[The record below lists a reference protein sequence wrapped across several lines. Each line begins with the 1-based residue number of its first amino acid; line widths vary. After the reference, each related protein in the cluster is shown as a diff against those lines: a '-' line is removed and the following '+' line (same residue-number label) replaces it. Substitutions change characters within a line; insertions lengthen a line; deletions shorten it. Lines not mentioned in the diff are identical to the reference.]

1 MRLQE
6 LLVLIFDV
14 MNIVP
19 VFYLSLDL
27 NLFDAIDNILT
38 IFALGL
44 AYWQFTKQNEEN
56 RNLQKRQN
64 EVNRALQKQQNEKNW
79 YISVI
84 VIPQMDKI
92 NTLFHELVK
101 AVKEGCTS
109 IEATPNDFVLMATKQ
124 KECKSLIESYLE
136 HIIQLV
142 SSYDRSTG
150 SKISEIEMELQDE
163 ATKMIEARNLQES
176 EIRSRVLAYNGRLI
190 ATLFQCSKQDT

>member
-6 LLVLIFDV
+6 LLVLIFDT

-19 VFYLSLDL
+19 VFYMSLDF

-44 AYWQFTKQNEEN
+44 AYWQFTKQNKEN
-56 RNLQKRQN
+56 RNLQKHQN

-124 KECKSLIESYLE
+124 TECKSLIASYLE
-136 HIIQLV
+136 HIVQLV
-142 SSYDRSTG
+142 SSYDSSTG
-150 SKISEIEMELQDE
+150 SKISVIEMELQDE
-163 ATKMIEARNLQES
+163 ATKMIEVKNLQES

-190 ATLFQCSKQDT
+190 STLFQCSKQDT

>member
-6 LLVLIFDV
+6 LLVLIFDA

-38 IFALGL
+38 IFALWL

-56 RNLQKRQN
+56 RNLHKHQN

-92 NTLFHELVK
+92 NTLFHELIK
-101 AVKEGCTS
+101 AVKEGCAS
-109 IEATPNDFVLMATKQ
+109 IEASPNDFVLIANKQ

-163 ATKMIEARNLQES
+163 ATKMIEKRNLQES

-190 ATLFQCSKQDT
+190 STLFQCSKQDT

>member
-6 LLVLIFDV
+6 LLVLIFDA

-19 VFYLSLDL
+19 VFYMSLDF

-38 IFALGL
+38 IFALWL
-44 AYWQFTKQNEEN
+44 AYWQFTKQNKEN
-56 RNLQKRQN
+56 RNLQKHQN

-124 KECKSLIESYLE
+124 KVCKSLIASYLE
-136 HIIQLV
+136 HIVQLV
-142 SSYDRSTG
+142 SSYDSSTG
-150 SKISEIEMELQDE
+150 SKISVIEMELQDE
-163 ATKMIEARNLQES
+163 ATKMIEVKNLQES

-190 ATLFQCSKQDT
+190 STLFQCSKQDT

>member
-6 LLVLIFDV
+6 LLVLIFDA

-19 VFYLSLDL
+19 VFYMSLDF

-109 IEATPNDFVLMATKQ
+109 IEATPNDSVLMATKQ
-124 KECKSLIESYLE
+124 KECKSLIASYLE
-136 HIIQLV
+136 HIVQLV
-142 SSYDRSTG
+142 SSYDSSTG
-150 SKISEIEMELQDE
+150 SKISVIEMELQDE
-163 ATKMIEARNLQES
+163 ATKMIEVKNLQES

-190 ATLFQCSKQDT
+190 STLFQCSKQDT

>member
-6 LLVLIFDV
+6 LLVLIFDA

-19 VFYLSLDL
+19 VFYMSLDF

-38 IFALGL
+38 IFALWL
-44 AYWQFTKQNEEN
+44 AYWQFTKQNKEN
-56 RNLQKRQN
+56 RNLQKHQN

-109 IEATPNDFVLMATKQ
+109 IEAAPNDFVLMATKQ
-124 KECKSLIESYLE
+124 KVCKSLIASYLE
-136 HIIQLV
+136 HIVQLV
-142 SSYDRSTG
+142 SSYDSSTG
-150 SKISEIEMELQDE
+150 SKISVIEMELQDE
-163 ATKMIEARNLQES
+163 ATKMIEVKNLQES

-190 ATLFQCSKQDT
+190 STLFQCSKQDT

>member
-6 LLVLIFDV
+6 LLVLIFDA

-19 VFYLSLDL
+19 VFYMSLDF

-109 IEATPNDFVLMATKQ
+109 IEATPNDFVLMATRKN
-124 KECKSLIESYLE
+124 
-136 HIIQLV
+136 
-142 SSYDRSTG
+142 
-150 SKISEIEMELQDE
+150 
-163 ATKMIEARNLQES
+163 AR
-176 EIRSRVLAYNGRLI
+176 V
-190 ATLFQCSKQDT
+190 

>member
-6 LLVLIFDV
+6 LLVLIFDA

-19 VFYLSLDL
+19 VFYMSLDF

-38 IFALGL
+38 ICALCL
-44 AYWQFTKQNEEN
+44 AYWQFKKQNEEN
-56 RNLQKRQN
+56 RKLQKHQN

-92 NTLFHELVK
+92 NTLFHKLIK
-101 AVKEGCTS
+101 AVKEGCAS
-109 IEATPNDFVLMATKQ
+109 IEATPNDIVLVATKQ
-124 KECKSLIESYLE
+124 KECKSLIASYLE
-136 HIIQLV
+136 HIVQLV
-142 SSYDRSTG
+142 SSYDSSTG
-150 SKISEIEMELQDE
+150 SKISVIEMELQDE
-163 ATKMIEARNLQES
+163 ATKMIEAKNLQES

-190 ATLFQCSKQDT
+190 STLFQCSKQDT

>member
-1 MRLQE
+1 MRLLE
-6 LLVLIFDV
+6 LRGLIFDA
-14 MNIVP
+14 MNILP

-27 NLFDAIDNILT
+27 NLFDAIDNLLT
-38 IFALGL
+38 ICALCL
-44 AYWQFTKQNEEN
+44 AYWQLKKQNEEN
-56 RNLQKRQN
+56 RKLQKHQN

-92 NTLFHELVK
+92 NTLFHKLIK
-101 AVKEGCTS
+101 AVKEGCAS
-109 IEATPNDFVLMATKQ
+109 IEATPNDIVLVATKQ
-124 KECKSLIESYLE
+124 KECKSLIASYLE

-142 SSYDRSTG
+142 SSYDGFTG

-163 ATKMIEARNLQES
+163 ATKMIETRDLQGS

>member
-1 MRLQE
+1 M
-6 LLVLIFDV
+6 
-14 MNIVP
+14 
-19 VFYLSLDL
+19 SLDF

-92 NTLFHELVK
+92 NTLF
-101 AVKEGCTS
+101 
-109 IEATPNDFVLMATKQ
+109 P
-124 KECKSLIESYLE
+124 
-136 HIIQLV
+136 
-142 SSYDRSTG
+142 
-150 SKISEIEMELQDE
+150 
-163 ATKMIEARNLQES
+163 
-176 EIRSRVLAYNGRLI
+176 
-190 ATLFQCSKQDT
+190 

>member
-6 LLVLIFDV
+6 LLVLIFDA

-19 VFYLSLDL
+19 VFYMSLDF

-38 IFALGL
+38 IFALWL
-44 AYWQFTKQNEEN
+44 AYWQFTKQNKEN
-56 RNLQKRQN
+56 RNLQKHQN

-109 IEATPNDFVLMATKQ
+109 IEAAPNDFVLMATKQ
-124 KECKSLIESYLE
+124 KECKSLFASYLE
-136 HIIQLV
+136 HIVELV
-142 SSYDRSTG
+142 SSYDSSTG

-190 ATLFQCSKQDT
+190 STLFQCSKQDT

>member
-6 LLVLIFDV
+6 LLVLIFDT

-19 VFYLSLDL
+19 VFYMSLDF

-109 IEATPNDFVLMATKQ
+109 IEAAPNDFVLMATKQ
-124 KECKSLIESYLE
+124 KVCKRLIASYLE
-136 HIIQLV
+136 HIVQLV
-142 SSYDRSTG
+142 SSYDSSTG
-150 SKISEIEMELQDE
+150 SKISVIEMELQDE
-163 ATKMIEARNLQES
+163 ATKMIEVKNLQES

-190 ATLFQCSKQDT
+190 STLFQCSKQDT

>member
-6 LLVLIFDV
+6 LLVLIFDT

-19 VFYLSLDL
+19 VFYMSLDF

-38 IFALGL
+38 IFALWL

-109 IEATPNDFVLMATKQ
+109 IEAAPNDFVLMATKQ
-124 KECKSLIESYLE
+124 KVCKSLIASYLE
-136 HIIQLV
+136 HIVQLV
-142 SSYDRSTG
+142 SSYDSSTG
-150 SKISEIEMELQDE
+150 SKISVIEMELQDE
-163 ATKMIEARNLQES
+163 ATKMIEVKNLQES

-190 ATLFQCSKQDT
+190 STLFQCSKQDT

>member
-6 LLVLIFDV
+6 LLVLIFDA

-19 VFYLSLDL
+19 VFYMSLDF

-101 AVKEGCTS
+101 AVKEGCIS

-124 KECKSLIESYLE
+124 KECKSLIASYLE
-136 HIIQLV
+136 HIVQLV
-142 SSYDRSTG
+142 SSYDSSTG
-150 SKISEIEMELQDE
+150 SKISVIEMELQDE
-163 ATKMIEARNLQES
+163 ATKMIEVKNLQES

-190 ATLFQCSKQDT
+190 STLFQCSKQDT

>member
-6 LLVLIFDV
+6 LLVLIFDA

-19 VFYLSLDL
+19 VFYMSLDF

-38 IFALGL
+38 IFALWL
-44 AYWQFTKQNEEN
+44 AYWQFTKQNKEN
-56 RNLQKRQN
+56 RNLQKHQN

-109 IEATPNDFVLMATKQ
+109 IEAAPNDFVLMATKQ
-124 KECKSLIESYLE
+124 KECKSLIASYLE
-136 HIIQLV
+136 HIVQLV
-142 SSYDRSTG
+142 SSYDSSTG
-150 SKISEIEMELQDE
+150 SKISVIEMELQDE
-163 ATKMIEARNLQES
+163 ATKMIEAKNLQES

-190 ATLFQCSKQDT
+190 STLFQCSKQDT

>member
-6 LLVLIFDV
+6 LLVLIFDA

-19 VFYLSLDL
+19 VFYMSLDF

-163 ATKMIEARNLQES
+163 ATKMIEKRNLQES

-190 ATLFQCSKQDT
+190 STLFQCSKQDT